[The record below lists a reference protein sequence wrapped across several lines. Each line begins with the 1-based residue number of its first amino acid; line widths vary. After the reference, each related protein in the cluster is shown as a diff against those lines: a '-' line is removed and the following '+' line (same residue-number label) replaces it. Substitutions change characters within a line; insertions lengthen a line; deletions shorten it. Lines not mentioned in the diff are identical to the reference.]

1 MGYSNFDR
9 KEKRKKDR
17 RKRRYQTQQLSQVE
31 FEMIRAEKDKSGA
44 DDRDS
49 PSDRPGNPGRS

>member
-17 RKRRYQTQQLSQVE
+17 RKRKYQTQQLSQVE
-31 FEMIRAEKDKSGA
+31 FEMIRAEEKKRGSHSGDGTNSKA
-44 DDRDS
+44 DRH
-49 PSDRPGNPGRS
+49 N

>member
-31 FEMIRAEKDKSGA
+31 FEMIRAEEKKRGA

>member
-31 FEMIRAEKDKSGA
+31 FEMIRAEKNESGSH
-44 DDRDS
+44 DS
-49 PSDRPGNPGRS
+49 DGTDNKADRPDGS

>member
-31 FEMIRAEKDKSGA
+31 FEMIRAEKDKNGA

-49 PSDRPGNPGRS
+49 PNDRPGNPGRS

>member
-17 RKRRYQTQQLSQVE
+17 RKRKYETQQLQQVE
-31 FEMIRAEKDKSGA
+31 FEMIRAEVKKRGPDNRNTGDNKSGNTGG
-44 DDRDS
+44 S
-49 PSDRPGNPGRS
+49 